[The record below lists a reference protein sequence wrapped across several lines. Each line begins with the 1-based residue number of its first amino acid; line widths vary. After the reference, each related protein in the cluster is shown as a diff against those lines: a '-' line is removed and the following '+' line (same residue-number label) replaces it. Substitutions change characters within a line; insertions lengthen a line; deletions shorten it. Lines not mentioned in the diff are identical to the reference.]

1 VRYVRSQWWSDDGEL
16 LAMLG
21 DALGSARDVPHA
33 FIRAGKA
40 VYRPPDLDAELAAL
54 IYDSE
59 CERADD
65 TAREPALTRADTAAL
80 RALTFASSGLTIEL
94 EVTDGG
100 LLGQVVPPE
109 PAVVEVQVQDGT
121 ASQFAADRLGCF
133 TVRPV
138 PRVPFRLRC
147 RIGSRVD
154 VLTSWLSL

>member
-21 DALGSARDVPHA
+21 DALATARDVPHA
-33 FIRAGKA
+33 FIGAGKA

-54 IYDSE
+54 IYDSDGE
-59 CERADD
+59 L
-65 TAREPALTRADTAAL
+65 ALTRADTAAL

-109 PAVVEVQVQDGT
+109 PAVVEVQVRDGT
-121 ASQFAADRLGCF
+121 TSQVVADRLGCF
-133 TVRPV
+133 TVHPV

-147 RIGSRVD
+147 RIGTRVD

>member
-21 DALGSARDVPHA
+21 EALATDRDVPHA
-33 FIRAGKA
+33 FIQAGKA

-54 IYDSE
+54 IYDS
-59 CERADD
+59 DG
-65 TAREPALTRADTAAL
+65 EPALTRADTAAL
-80 RALTFASSGLTIEL
+80 RALTFASSGLTVEL

-121 ASQFAADRLGCF
+121 TSQVVADRLGCF
-133 TVRPV
+133 TVHPV

-147 RIGSRVD
+147 RVGTRVD
-154 VLTSWLSL
+154 VLTGWLSL